1 MNELFPLRGRVDP
14 VNEILR
20 KAVLNELFILF
31 PDDGLF
37 SLRAPK
43 EKLVGFPAEF
53 VEFIVL
59 DIVNTRL
66 LEILQGAVRR
76 DRNELIPG
84 WRREFVQG

>member
-1 MNELFPLRGRVDP
+1 MDELFPLKGCVDP

-20 KAVLNELFILF
+20 KAILNELFILF

-66 LEILQGAVRR
+66 LDILQGAMWR
-76 DRNELIPG
+76 DRGELIPG
-84 WRREFVQG
+84 SRRESVQG